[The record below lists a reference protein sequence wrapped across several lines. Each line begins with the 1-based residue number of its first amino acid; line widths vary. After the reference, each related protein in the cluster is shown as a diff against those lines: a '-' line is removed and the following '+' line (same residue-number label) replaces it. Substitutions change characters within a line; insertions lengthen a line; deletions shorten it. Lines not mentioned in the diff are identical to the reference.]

1 MNDDEIVLALRSR
14 DGAVMSSV
22 ITKYS
27 RLLWKIA
34 TDVLHGAGSEED
46 AEECAADVFIALWER
61 PEAYDPARGT
71 LKSWLC
77 IMARSKAIDRYRAL
91 TRNRTVPIESI
102 VAAEPFGLQEQV
114 MRNET
119 YRDLTDAVAAL
130 EKEERDI
137 LLRRYE
143 AGQKPKAI
151 ARALGLTVKQV
162 NNSLY
167 RIKRKLRQILT
178 QKEGEPL

>member
-1 MNDDEIVLALRSR
+1 VSDEEMILAIKSH
-14 DGAVMSSV
+14 DGAAIHMV

-27 RLLWKIA
+27 RLLYKIA
-34 TDVLHGAGSEED
+34 VSVLCGAGCEAD
-46 AEECAADVFIALWER
+46 AEECVADVFIALWER
-61 PEAYDPARGT
+61 PEAYEAGRGT

-77 IMARSKAIDRYRAL
+77 IMARSKAIDRYRYL
-91 TRNRTVPIESI
+91 TRNSMVPIESI
-102 VAAEPFGLQEQV
+102 VAADAFSVQEQV
-114 MRNET
+114 IRKET
-119 YRDLTDAVAAL
+119 YHDLVDAVAAL

-137 LLRRYE
+137 LLRRYVSE
-143 AGQKPKAI
+143 QKPKVI